1 MLLPN
6 AHRPATRPHRSPLS
20 LEQLDERAVP
30 AVFTVTNLS
39 DAGAG
44 SFRNAI
50 NLANATPGLDE
61 IRFNVSGT
69 ISLTRALPA
78 LTSPVEV
85 SGDSAPGFAGTP
97 VVGLNAN
104 GFQGLV
110 FGSGSGG
117 STLQSLVIARTSGA
131 GVTLVSRNVSL
142 FGNYIGVRANGVTP
156 AGNTG
161 NGVLVQKTA
170 TGTTIG
176 GDGPNQANVISG
188 NRANGI
194 AIVGG
199 GQNTVQGNLIGTDA
213 SGTRRV
219 ANGANGVVIT
229 GGSAGNLIGG
239 RAPANPPGTTPND
252 LSGKRPPQGNLI
264 SGNVANGVVITGG
277 ATGNTLSGNFVG
289 TDASGIKA
297 LGNLQRGVVISG
309 ANGNSLLGTQVNLD
323 PFIYY
328 NVVSGNKSDGL
339 FIQNSNNT
347 TIQANFFGLGS
358 DDETA
363 VGNGGN
369 GVVVA
374 GTSRN
379 TTFGGIIPLGNVIA
393 ANAKN
398 GIVLQDQ
405 ATGFV
410 SENSFV
416 GVAAFNGNANLG
428 NKQDGVH
435 ITSTGGNN
443 LFRINVISGSGDDG
457 VEISGNAR
465 GVQLVQNMI
474 GTNTDGSFP
483 IPNRDNG
490 VEIGGT
496 AHDIVI
502 GGPTAGFSIIPVQT
516 ISGNGGFGVA
526 FVGSPR
532 NIDLNAARIGTDAQ
546 GQAPA
551 SGPQVLGNTKGG
563 VYVGPGARA
572 INIGS
577 TDPDLATT
585 ISGNKGH
592 GVLINGAQTVNIVG
606 TYIGLT
612 DCGCYDL
619 PNSGDGIVLVNAA
632 NNTIGGGGTGQANVI
647 SGNRGNGITLS
658 GAGTAFNLV
667 RGNLVGTDPDGAHAS
682 GIDGFV
688 GNLGHGIQIT
698 AGARNN
704 TIGGP
709 VSANPPGT
717 LPNDLSGD
725 RPPQGNL
732 VSGNGGDGIRIDG
745 GSTGNVLFGNFVGTD
760 GSGSYAVPNFG
771 DGVAIIGSNNN
782 ALVGTV
788 PTQNPFIFYNVL
800 SGNLGN
806 GLRVKDSNGTV
817 IQANFFGMAS
827 DNKGTVGNF
836 GNGIVIEGTS
846 QNTTLGGPIPLGNV
860 IAGNGGHGVVLR
872 DSVGNLT
879 ASNNFTGVAAFDDD
893 PSDNFGNAQDGWNI
907 TATGGNIVLKIGNII
922 GNNGDDGIEISGAAR
937 GIQIVQN
944 IIGLT
949 TDGKAARPNG
959 DNGIEIADG
968 AHDIVI
974 GGPQTGFSVVPT
986 GTVSANEGYG
996 IALYDSAYNVAINF
1010 THIGTNSGGVAQD
1023 PGDPQELGNQAGGI
1037 YVDSGVRNVTIGSLD
1052 PNLPTTI
1059 SGNVGNG
1066 ITIDG
1071 ASGVTVVGALIGVGR
1086 DGSAVPNTGDGIAVV
1101 NSTNPN
1107 TGVVT
1112 VGTRNRFTRN
1122 SISFNGGDG
1131 ISLDTGANRDQPAPA
1146 LTAVVPGATTAQ
1158 VSGTLTA
1165 AANTAYTVEVFA
1177 DAPVSGGTA
1186 QGKTFL
1192 GTATVTTDALG
1203 VATFTFTVDLPPVD
1217 ATAVTATATDPLGN
1231 TSEFS
1236 AAFPL
1241 VI

>member
-1 MLLPN
+1 MRLPN
-6 AHRPATRPHRSPLS
+6 AHRPAKQPRRSSLN

-30 AVFTVTNLS
+30 AVFTVTNLTDS
-39 DAGAG
+39 GAG
-44 SFRNAI
+44 SLRNAI
-50 NLANATPGLDE
+50 NRANATPGLDE
-61 IRFNVSGT
+61 IQFGVRGT
-69 ISLTRALPA
+69 VVLTAALPA
-78 LTSPVEV
+78 FTSPVTV
-85 SGDSAPGFAGTP
+85 SGDSAPGFTSGPT
-97 VVGLNAN
+97 VFVNAN

-110 FGSGSGG
+110 FGSGSGN
-117 STLQSLVIARTSGA
+117 STLQSLGVIRAAGA

-142 FGNYIGVRANGVTP
+142 FGNYIGAQGNGVLP

-161 NGVLVQKTA
+161 NGVLVQGTA
-170 TGTTIG
+170 TGSTIG
-176 GDGPNQANVISG
+176 GAGPNQANLISG
-188 NRANGI
+188 NGANGI

-199 GQNTVQGNLIGTDA
+199 GKNTVQGNLIGTDA
-213 SGTRRV
+213 SGTRRL
-219 ANGANGVVIT
+219 ANGTNGIVIT
-229 GGSAGNLIGG
+229 GGSTGNLIGG
-239 RAPANPPGTTPND
+239 RTPANPPGTTPNE
-252 LSGKRPPQGNLI
+252 LSGRRSPDGNLI
-264 SGNVANGVVITGG
+264 SGNTANGVVITGG

-289 TDASGIKA
+289 TDTTGVRA

-309 ANGNSLLGTQVNLD
+309 AHGNSLLGTQVNLD

-339 FIQNSNNT
+339 LVQNSNNT
-347 TIQANFFGLGS
+347 TVQANFFGLGS
-358 DDETA
+358 DNNTA

-379 TTFGGIIPLGNVIA
+379 TTFGGIIPLGNVVA

-405 ATGFV
+405 VTGFV

-416 GVAAFNGNANLG
+416 GVAAFNGNADLG
-428 NKQDGVH
+428 NKQDGIH

-443 LFRINVISGSGDDG
+443 LIRINVISGSGDDG

-474 GTNTDGSFP
+474 GTNTDGAFP
-483 IPNRDNG
+483 IANRDNG
-490 VEIGGT
+490 VEVGGT
-496 AHDIVI
+496 AHDLVI

-526 FVGSPR
+526 FVGRPR
-532 NIDLNAARIGTDAQ
+532 NVDLNAARIGTDSQ
-546 GQAPA
+546 GQAPSA
-551 SGPQVLGNTKGG
+551 GPQVLGNTKGG
-563 VYVGPGARA
+563 VYVGPGARS

-592 GVLINGAQTVNIVG
+592 GVLINGAQNVNLVG

-612 DCGCYDL
+612 DCGCGDL
-619 PNSGDGIVLVNAA
+619 PNSGDGVRLVNAA

-647 SGNRGNGITLS
+647 SGNRGNGITLT
-658 GAGTAFNLV
+658 GAGSAFNLV
-667 RGNLVGTDPDGAHAS
+667 RGNLVGTDPDGDGPS
-682 GIDGFV
+682 GGLV
-688 GNLGHGIQIT
+688 GNIGHGIQIT
-698 AGARNN
+698 AGAHNN

-732 VSGNGGDGIRIDG
+732 VSGNGGDGVRIDG
-745 GSTGNVLFGNFVGTD
+745 GSTGNILFGNFVGTD
-760 GSGSYAVPNFG
+760 GTGSYAVPNFG

-782 ALVGTV
+782 AVIGTL
-788 PTQNPFIFYNVL
+788 PTQNPFVFYNVIG
-800 SGNLGN
+800 GNLGN

-827 DNKGTVGNF
+827 DNKDTVGNL
-836 GNGIVIEGTS
+836 GNGVVIEGTS
-846 QNTTLGGPIPLGNV
+846 QNTTFGGPIPLGNV
-860 IAGNGGHGVVLR
+860 IAGNGGHGVVLQ
-872 DSVGNLT
+872 DAVGNLV

-893 PSDNFGNAQDGWNI
+893 PADEFGNDGDGWNI

-937 GIQIVQN
+937 GVQIVQN
-944 IIGLT
+944 IIGLN
-949 TDGKAARPNG
+949 TDGKEARPNG

-974 GGPQTGFSVVPT
+974 GGPQTDFSVVPT
-986 GTVSANEGYG
+986 GTVSANAGYG
-996 IALYDSAYNVAINF
+996 IALYGSAYNVAINF
-1010 THIGTNSGGVAQD
+1010 THIGTNSGGVAED
-1023 PGDPQELGNQAGGI
+1023 PMDPQGLGNASGGI

-1059 SGNVGNG
+1059 SGNAGPG
-1066 ITIDG
+1066 IEIDG

-1086 DGSAVPNTGDGIAVV
+1086 DGSAVPNTGDGIAV
-1101 NSTNPN
+1101 
-1107 TGVVT
+1107 TG
-1112 VGTRNRFTRN
+1112 GSRNRFTRN

-1131 ISLDTGANRDQPAPA
+1131 ISLAPGANNDQPAPV

-1165 AANTAYTVEVFA
+1165 AANTTYTVEVFA
-1177 DAPVSGGTA
+1177 DAPPMGGTA
-1186 QGKTFL
+1186 QGRTFL
-1192 GTATVTTDALG
+1192 GTATVTTDATG
-1203 VATFTFTVDLPPVD
+1203 AATFTFTVDLPPMD
-1217 ATAVTATATDPLGN
+1217 ATDVTATATDPLGN

-1241 VI
+1241 MV

>member
-6 AHRPATRPHRSPLS
+6 AHRPAQQPRRSTLN

-30 AVFTVTNLS
+30 AVFTVTNLTDS
-39 DAGAG
+39 GAG

-50 NLANATPGLDE
+50 NRANATPGLDE
-61 IRFNVSGT
+61 IQFGVRGT
-69 ISLTRALPA
+69 IVLTAALPA
-78 LTSPVEV
+78 FTSPVEV
-85 SGDSAPGFAGTP
+85 SGDTAPGFTSVPA
-97 VVGLNAN
+97 VFVNAN
-104 GFQGLV
+104 RFQGLV

-117 STLQSLVIARTSGA
+117 STLQSLGVIRATGA

-142 FGNYIGVRANGVTP
+142 FGNYIGAQGNGVLP

-161 NGVLVQKTA
+161 NGVLVRGTA
-170 TGTTIG
+170 TGSTIG
-176 GDGPNQANVISG
+176 GAGPNQANLISG
-188 NRANGI
+188 NGANGI

-199 GQNTVQGNLIGTDA
+199 GKNTVQGNLIGTDA
-213 SGTRRV
+213 SGTRRL
-219 ANGANGVVIT
+219 ANGANGVVIAA
-229 GGSAGNLIGG
+229 GSTGNLIGG
-239 RAPANPPGTTPND
+239 RTPANPPGTDPNE
-252 LSGKRPPQGNLI
+252 LSGKRSPDGNLI
-264 SGNVANGVVITGG
+264 SGNTANGVVITGG

-289 TDASGIKA
+289 TDTTGVKA

-328 NVVSGNKSDGL
+328 NVVGGNGSDGL
-339 FIQNSNNT
+339 LIQNSNNT
-347 TIQANFFGLGS
+347 TVQANFFGLGS

-393 ANAKN
+393 ANKGH
-398 GIVLQDQ
+398 GIVLRDQ
-405 ATGFV
+405 VTGFV

-416 GVAAFNGNANLG
+416 GVAAFNANAGLG
-428 NKQDGVH
+428 NKQDGIH

-443 LFRINVISGSGDDG
+443 LIRINVISSNGDDG

-474 GTNTDGSFP
+474 GTNTDGAFP

-490 VEIGGT
+490 VEVGGT
-496 AHDIVI
+496 AHDLVI

-532 NIDLNAARIGTDAQ
+532 NVDLNAARIGTDSQ
-546 GQAPA
+546 GQEPA

-563 VYVGPGARA
+563 VYVGPGARS

-592 GVLINGAQTVNIVG
+592 GVLINGAQNVNVVG
-606 TYIGLT
+606 TTIGLAE
-612 DCGCYDL
+612 CGCEL
-619 PNSGDGIVLVNAA
+619 PNLGDGIRLVNAS
-632 NNTIGGGGTGQANVI
+632 NNVIGGGGTGQSNVV
-647 SGNRGNGITLS
+647 SGNGGNGITLT
-658 GAGTAFNLV
+658 GTGTAFNLV
-667 RGNLVGTDPDGAHAS
+667 RGNLVGTDPDGDFSA
-682 GIDGFV
+682 
-688 GNLGHGIQIT
+688 GNAGHGIHIT
-698 AGARNN
+698 AGARSN

-717 LPNDLSGD
+717 LPDDFSGD

-732 VSGNGGDGIRIDG
+732 VSGNWGDGIRIDG
-745 GSTGNVLFGNFVGTD
+745 KSTGNVLFGNFVGTD
-760 GSGSYAVPNFG
+760 ATGTDSVGNFG

-788 PTQNPFIFYNVL
+788 ATQNPFVFYNVIG
-800 SGNLGN
+800 GNLGN

-817 IQANFFGMAS
+817 VTANFFGMAS
-827 DNKGTVGNF
+827 DNKGTVGN
-836 GNGIVIEGTS
+836 GENGILIEGTS

-860 IAGNGGHGVVLR
+860 VAGNFGHGVVLQ
-872 DSVGNLT
+872 DAVGNLV
-879 ASNNFTGVAAFDDD
+879 ASNNFTGAAAFNDD
-893 PSDNFGNAQDGWNI
+893 PSFGNGGDGWHI

-922 GNNGDDGIEISGAAR
+922 SNNGGDGIEISGAAR
-937 GIQIVQN
+937 GVQVVQN
-944 IIGLT
+944 IIGLN
-949 TDGKAARPNG
+949 TDGKEARPNG
-959 DNGIEIADG
+959 GDGIAIADG

-986 GTVSANEGYG
+986 GTVSANAGYG
-996 IALYDSAYNVAINF
+996 IGLYDSVYNVAINF
-1010 THIGTNSGGVAQD
+1010 THVGTNSGGVAQD
-1023 PGDPQELGNQAGGI
+1023 PGDPQELGNQMGGV

-1059 SGNVGNG
+1059 SGNVGHG
-1066 ITIDG
+1066 IEIDG
-1071 ASGVTVVGALIGVGR
+1071 ASGVTVIGATIGVGR
-1086 DGSAVPNTGDGIAVV
+1086 DGSAVPNTGDGIAV
-1101 NSTNPN
+1101 
-1107 TGVVT
+1107 TG
-1112 VGTRNRFTRN
+1112 GSRNRFTRN

-1131 ISLDTGANRDQPAPA
+1131 INLAPGANNDQPAPI

-1177 DAPVSGGTA
+1177 DAPLTGGTA

-1192 GTATVTTDALG
+1192 GTATVTTDATG
-1203 VATFTFTVDLPPVD
+1203 EATFTFAVSLPPLD
-1217 ATAVTATATDPLGN
+1217 ATVVTATATDPLGN
-1231 TSEFS
+1231 TSQFS
-1236 AAFPL
+1236 AGFLL